1 MTAVD
6 TPQVQTQYYD
16 STVFFLSLSY
26 RLNIKTK
33 PVRIKVKKIFGTVI
47 DAVLQLENYDTKLI
61 LFQQLIPI
69 IRQSLPYLEDPI
81 TEIRL
86 PIELSIK
93 LVNLSAELLTA
104 GQKIG
109 RTYEVSN
116 KILNQAFTDDL
127 VCDIGVA
134 IKQLKTTESAA
145 EKLKIKAHLQVL
157 LSDYN
162 FITNQNLTVE
172 KLLRG

>member
-1 MTAVD
+1 MTTVD
-6 TPQVQTQYYD
+6 TQTVQTQYYD
-16 STVFFLSLSY
+16 STIFFLSLSY
-26 RLNIKTK
+26 RLNIKNK
-33 PVRIKVKKIFGTVI
+33 QVRIKVKKIFGSVI
-47 DAVLQLENYDTKLI
+47 DAILQLENYDTKLI
-61 LFQQLIPI
+61 LFQQLIPVI
-69 IRQSLPYLEDPI
+69 QQSLPYLDNPI
-81 TEIRL
+81 TEISL
-86 PIELSIK
+86 PIELSMK

-134 IKQLKTTESAA
+134 IKNLKMSTSAA
-145 EKLKIKAHLQVL
+145 EKLKLKAHLQVL